1 MTVVHG
7 HAESKYVTGSRL
19 ASSEGRDWNG
29 ILAECWRHAPGELG
43 PVKPRD
49 TEIAILIDGAL
60 RVRRRGDGRVQQH
73 DAVPGTIWLCPAGV
87 GEDMIH
93 LHGNVRE
100 SLHLFLPASPLASG
114 AFDEFDIDPA
124 AVQLR
129 YDGGFHDPLIEQIG
143 LSIRQE
149 MQSTD
154 AGDRLLVESLT
165 AALAVH
171 ILRQHSNLPQ
181 RLLAPQPAAGALAPH
196 RLRRVCDYV
205 EANLESGLGLEA
217 LAREACL
224 SPHHFA
230 RAFKAAIGL
239 PPHQFVTVRRVER
252 AKSLLRNERLSLAA
266 IALACGFSS
275 QPHFTRIFNR
285 IVGVTPGVYRA
296 RRRTS

>member
-87 GEDMIH
+87 AEDKIQ
-93 LHGNVRE
+93 LFGNVRE
-100 SLHLFLPASPLASG
+100 SLHLFLPASPLVTG
-114 AFDEFDIDPA
+114 AFEEFEVDPA
-124 AVQLR
+124 AVRLR

-143 LSIRQE
+143 LSIRRE
-149 MQSTD
+149 LQSTD
-154 AGDRLLVESLT
+154 TGDRLLVESLT
-165 AALAVH
+165 AALAVQ
-171 ILRQHSNLPQ
+171 ILRQHSNLPN
-181 RLLAPQPAAGALAPH
+181 RRPVLPLAVGALAAH
-196 RLRRVCDYV
+196 RLRRVCDYI
-205 EANLESGLGLEA
+205 EANLGGELVLET

-224 SPHHFA
+224 SPYHFA
-230 RAFKAAIGL
+230 RAFKVAMG
-239 PPHQFVTVRRVER
+239 VDR
-252 AKSLLRNERLSLAA
+252 KSTRLN
-266 IALACGFSS
+266 SS
-275 QPHFTRIFNR
+275 HRL
-285 IVGVTPGVYRA
+285 
-296 RRRTS
+296 